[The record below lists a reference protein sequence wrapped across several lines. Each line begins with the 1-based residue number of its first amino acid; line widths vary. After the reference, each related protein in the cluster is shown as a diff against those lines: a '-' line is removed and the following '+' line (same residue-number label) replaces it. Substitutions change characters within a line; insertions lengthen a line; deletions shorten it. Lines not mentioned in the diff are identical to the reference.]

1 MVGNLIKVTFWFF
14 YSPPFSPS
22 QALWFSENV
31 PVLGLAVPKSFFQAM
46 EKYSNAVKHVSMFIF
61 LIGVVLGGEM
71 EQAEKGLVVVRCLEN
86 KHLVKC

>member
-1 MVGNLIKVTFWFF
+1 MVFRECPCIGLGSANV
-14 YSPPFSPS
+14 FSP
-22 QALWFSENV
+22 LD
-31 PVLGLAVPKSFFQAM
+31 L

-61 LIGVVLGGEM
+61 LIGVVLCGEM